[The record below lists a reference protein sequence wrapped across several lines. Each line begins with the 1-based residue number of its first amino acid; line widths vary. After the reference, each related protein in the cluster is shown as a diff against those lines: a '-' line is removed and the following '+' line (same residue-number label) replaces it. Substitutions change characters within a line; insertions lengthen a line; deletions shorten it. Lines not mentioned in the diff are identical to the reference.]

1 MRNKGDVS
9 HTEKTQRTPDVKHL
23 YSALMLLIVLVAP
36 RAMAENYISDE
47 LFTYMH
53 SGPGTQYRIIG
64 SVDAGDKITVLNRDR
79 DAGYSQVV
87 DSRGRKGWVKS
98 DYVTTQPGL
107 KERLPA
113 LEAELKRVKTAL
125 ASAQDDAKAQQK
137 GLVESLAKRN
147 EQISKLEA
155 HSSELNKKLI
165 EAQSEIRALRAKIDT
180 QKDDLLMRWFTYGGM
195 VAGGGLLFGLVLP
208 HLIPRKKRRRDGWA

>member
-1 MRNKGDVS
+1 M
-9 HTEKTQRTPDVKHL
+9 KHL

-64 SVDAGDKITVLNRDR
+64 SVDAGNKITVLSRDR
-79 DAGYSQVV
+79 DAGYTQVV

-113 LEAELKRVKTAL
+113 LEAELKRVKSAL

-155 HSSELNKKLI
+155 HSSDLNKKLI

>member
-1 MRNKGDVS
+1 M
-9 HTEKTQRTPDVKHL
+9 KHL

-64 SVDAGDKITVLNRDR
+64 SVDAGDKITVLSRDR
-79 DAGYSQVV
+79 DAGYTQVV

-107 KERLPA
+107 KERLPV
-113 LEAELKRVKTAL
+113 LEAELKRVKSAL

>member
-1 MRNKGDVS
+1 M
-9 HTEKTQRTPDVKHL
+9 KHL

>member
-1 MRNKGDVS
+1 
-9 HTEKTQRTPDVKHL
+9 VKHL
-23 YSALMLLIVLVAP
+23 YSALILLFVLVTAP
-36 RAMAENYISDE
+36 QAMAENYISDE

-64 SVDAGDKITVLNRDR
+64 SVDAGDKITVLKRDQN
-79 DAGYSQVV
+79 AGYSQIV

-98 DYVTTQPGL
+98 DFVTTQPGL
-107 KERLPA
+107 KERVPA
-113 LEAELKRVKTAL
+113 LEAELKKVKTAL
-125 ASAQDDAKAQQK
+125 SSAQDDAKAQQK
-137 GLVESLAKRN
+137 GLVESLKKRN
-147 EQISKLEA
+147 AQIEKLET

-165 EAQSEIRALRAKIDT
+165 DAQNEIRALRAKIDT

>member
-1 MRNKGDVS
+1 M
-9 HTEKTQRTPDVKHL
+9 KHL
-23 YSALMLLIVLVAP
+23 YSALILLFVLVTAP
-36 RAMAENYISDE
+36 QAMAENYISDE

-64 SVDAGDKITVLNRDR
+64 SVDAGDKITVLKRDQSE
-79 DAGYSQVV
+79 GYAQIV

-107 KERLPA
+107 KERVPA
-113 LEAELKRVKTAL
+113 LEAELKKVKTAL
-125 ASAQDDAKAQQK
+125 SSAQDDAKAQQK
-137 GLVESLAKRN
+137 GLVESLKKRN
-147 EQISKLEA
+147 AQIEKLET

-165 EAQSEIRALRAKIDT
+165 EAQNEIRALRAKIDT

-195 VAGGGLLFGLVLP
+195 VAGAGLLFGLILP
-208 HLIPRKKRRRDGWA
+208 HIIPRKKRRRDGWA

>member
-1 MRNKGDVS
+1 M
-9 HTEKTQRTPDVKHL
+9 KHL
-23 YSALMLLIVLVAP
+23 YSALILLFVLVTAP
-36 RAMAENYISDE
+36 QAMAENYISDE

-64 SVDAGDKITVLNRDR
+64 SVDAGDKITVLKRDQN
-79 DAGYSQVV
+79 AGYSQIV

-98 DYVTTQPGL
+98 DFVTTQPGL
-107 KERLPA
+107 KERVPA
-113 LEAELKRVKTAL
+113 LEAELKKVKTAL
-125 ASAQDDAKAQQK
+125 SSAQDDAKAQQK
-137 GLVESLAKRN
+137 GLVESLKKRN
-147 EQISKLEA
+147 AQIEKLET

-165 EAQSEIRALRAKIDT
+165 DAQNEIRALRAKIDT

-208 HLIPRKKRRRDGWA
+208 HIIPRKKRRRDGWA

>member
-1 MRNKGDVS
+1 M
-9 HTEKTQRTPDVKHL
+9 QRTPDVKHL
-23 YSALMLLIVLVAP
+23 YSALVLLFVLVAAP
-36 RAMAENYISDE
+36 RAMAENYISDD

-64 SVDAGDKITVLNRDR
+64 SVDAGDKVTVLKRNRDE
-79 DAGYSQVV
+79 GYTQVV

-107 KERLPA
+107 KERVPA
-113 LEAELKRVKTAL
+113 LESELKKVKSAL
-125 ASAQDDAKAQQK
+125 ASAKDDAKAQQK
-137 GLVESLAKRN
+137 GLAESLKQRN
-147 EQISKLEA
+147 AQIEKLEA

-165 EAQSEIRALRAKIDT
+165 DAQSEIRALRAKIDT

>member
-1 MRNKGDVS
+1 
-9 HTEKTQRTPDVKHL
+9 VKHL

-64 SVDAGDKITVLNRDR
+64 SVDAGDKITVLSRDR
-79 DAGYSQVV
+79 DAGYTQVV

-113 LEAELKRVKTAL
+113 LEAELKRVKSAL

>member
-1 MRNKGDVS
+1 
-9 HTEKTQRTPDVKHL
+9 VKHL

-64 SVDAGDKITVLNRDR
+64 SVDAGDKITVLSRDR
-79 DAGYSQVV
+79 DAGYTQVV

-113 LEAELKRVKTAL
+113 LEAELKRVKSAL

-155 HSSELNKKLI
+155 HSSDLNKKLI

>member
-1 MRNKGDVS
+1 M
-9 HTEKTQRTPDVKHL
+9 KHL
-23 YSALMLLIVLVAP
+23 YSALILLFVLVTAP
-36 RAMAENYISDE
+36 QAMAENYISDE

-53 SGPGTQYRIIG
+53 SGPSTQYRIIG
-64 SVDAGDKITVLNRDR
+64 SVDAGDKITVLKRDQN
-79 DAGYSQVV
+79 AGYSQIV

-98 DYVTTQPGL
+98 DFVTTQPGL
-107 KERLPA
+107 KERVPA
-113 LEAELKRVKTAL
+113 LEAELKKVKTAL
-125 ASAQDDAKAQQK
+125 SSAQDDAKAQQK
-137 GLVESLAKRN
+137 GLVESLKKRN
-147 EQISKLEA
+147 AQIEKLET

-165 EAQSEIRALRAKIDT
+165 DAQNEIRALRAKIDT

>member
-1 MRNKGDVS
+1 M
-9 HTEKTQRTPDVKHL
+9 KHL

-64 SVDAGDKITVLNRDR
+64 SVDAGDKITVLSRDR
-79 DAGYSQVV
+79 DAGYTQVV

-113 LEAELKRVKTAL
+113 LEAELKRVKSAL

>member
-1 MRNKGDVS
+1 M
-9 HTEKTQRTPDVKHL
+9 KHL
-23 YSALMLLIVLVAP
+23 YSALILLFVLVTAP
-36 RAMAENYISDE
+36 QAMAENYISDE

-64 SVDAGDKITVLNRDR
+64 SVDAGDKITVLKRDQN
-79 DAGYSQVV
+79 AGYSQIV

-98 DYVTTQPGL
+98 DFVTTQPGL
-107 KERLPA
+107 KERVPA
-113 LEAELKRVKTAL
+113 LEAKLKKVKTAL
-125 ASAQDDAKAQQK
+125 SSAQDDAKAQQK
-137 GLVESLAKRN
+137 GLVESLKKRN
-147 EQISKLEA
+147 AQIEKLET

-165 EAQSEIRALRAKIDT
+165 DAQNEIRALRAKIDT

>member
-1 MRNKGDVS
+1 M
-9 HTEKTQRTPDVKHL
+9 KHL
-23 YSALMLLIVLVAP
+23 YSALILLFVLVTAP
-36 RAMAENYISDE
+36 QAMAENYISDE

-64 SVDAGDKITVLNRDR
+64 SVDAGDKITVLKRDQN
-79 DAGYSQVV
+79 AGYSQIV

-98 DYVTTQPGL
+98 DFVTTQPGL
-107 KERLPA
+107 KERVPA
-113 LEAELKRVKTAL
+113 LEAELKKVKTAL
-125 ASAQDDAKAQQK
+125 SSAQDDAKAQQK
-137 GLVESLAKRN
+137 GLVESLKKRN
-147 EQISKLEA
+147 AQIEKLET

-165 EAQSEIRALRAKIDT
+165 DAQNEIRALRAKIDT

>member
-1 MRNKGDVS
+1 M
-9 HTEKTQRTPDVKHL
+9 KHL
-23 YSALMLLIVLVAP
+23 YSALILLFVLVTAP
-36 RAMAENYISDE
+36 QAMAENYISDE

-64 SVDAGDKITVLNRDR
+64 SVDAGDKITVLKRDQN
-79 DAGYSQVV
+79 AGYSQVV

-98 DYVTTQPGL
+98 DFVTTQPGL
-107 KERLPA
+107 KERVPA
-113 LEAELKRVKTAL
+113 LEAELKKVKTAL
-125 ASAQDDAKAQQK
+125 SSAQDDAKAQQK
-137 GLVESLAKRN
+137 GLVESLKKRN
-147 EQISKLEA
+147 AQIEKLET

-165 EAQSEIRALRAKIDT
+165 DAQNEIRALRAKIDT

>member
-1 MRNKGDVS
+1 
-9 HTEKTQRTPDVKHL
+9 
-23 YSALMLLIVLVAP
+23 
-36 RAMAENYISDE
+36 MAENYISDE

-64 SVDAGDKITVLNRDR
+64 SVDAGDKITVLKRDQN
-79 DAGYSQVV
+79 AGYSQIV

-98 DYVTTQPGL
+98 DFVTTQPGL
-107 KERLPA
+107 KERVPA
-113 LEAELKRVKTAL
+113 LEAELKKVKTAL
-125 ASAQDDAKAQQK
+125 SSAQDDAKAQQK
-137 GLVESLAKRN
+137 GLVESLKKRN
-147 EQISKLEA
+147 AQIEKLET

-165 EAQSEIRALRAKIDT
+165 DAQNEIRALRAKIDT

>member
-1 MRNKGDVS
+1 M
-9 HTEKTQRTPDVKHL
+9 KHL

-64 SVDAGDKITVLNRDR
+64 SVDAGDKITVLSRDR
-79 DAGYSQVV
+79 DAGYTQVV

-113 LEAELKRVKTAL
+113 LEAELKRVKSAL

-155 HSSELNKKLI
+155 HSSDLNKKLI

>member
-1 MRNKGDVS
+1 M
-9 HTEKTQRTPDVKHL
+9 KHL
-23 YSALMLLIVLVAP
+23 YSALVLLLVLIAAP
-36 RAMAENYISDE
+36 RAMAENYISDD

-53 SGPGTQYRIIG
+53 AGPGTQYRILG
-64 SVDAGDKITVLNRDR
+64 SVDAGDKVTVLKRNRDE
-79 DAGYSQVV
+79 GYTQVV

-107 KERLPA
+107 KERVPA
-113 LEAELKRVKTAL
+113 LEAELKKVKSAL

-137 GLVESLAKRN
+137 GLVSSLEKRN
-147 EQISKLEA
+147 GQIEKLEA
-155 HSSELNKKLI
+155 HSSELNRKLI
-165 EAQSEIRALRAKIDT
+165 DAQNEIRALRAKIDT

-195 VAGGGLLFGLVLP
+195 VAGGGLLFGLLLP